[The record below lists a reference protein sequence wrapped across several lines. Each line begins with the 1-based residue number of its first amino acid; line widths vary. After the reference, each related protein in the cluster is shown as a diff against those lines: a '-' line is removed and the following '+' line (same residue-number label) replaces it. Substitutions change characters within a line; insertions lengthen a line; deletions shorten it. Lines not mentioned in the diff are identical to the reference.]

1 MAIDF
6 NTAQG
11 KQLIGGAIYCSV
23 RSLIKDKNKW
33 ITIDDFIN
41 SFQENKVSLENI
53 SREEIADF
61 LYSMFND
68 FGIFI
73 IYADPNKEFVGY
85 KLDGIFY
92 ENIEITYFEIQHK
105 EYSKITSESPTN
117 SK

>member
-41 SFQENKVSLENI
+41 SFQENKVLI
-53 SREEIADF
+53 S
-61 LYSMFND
+61 S
-68 FGIFI
+68 
-73 IYADPNKEFVGY
+73 
-85 KLDGIFY
+85 
-92 ENIEITYFEIQHK
+92 
-105 EYSKITSESPTN
+105 SKPVRTVEVALPVC
-117 SK
+117 SKKSCSW